1 MNTYIKTII
10 ISLISINTVFSQIN
24 SIDSC
29 KISYSQLFE
38 ETINLDDKGDIKQ
51 AANCLK
57 TFLYNRDSTFLI
69 ANEGKDLEKFIY
81 DELFPIDA
89 NQIEYHILNVGIVKK
104 GFIFSI
110 LIRQD
115 LSNFDAY
122 KNMIYVLGIYR
133 AVIIKTKDGYKLD
146 CSLQTEDFKVKKSKF
161 GTYIYQENRTN
172 KKEINLEKYNEFSK
186 NFIKIFKIDQP
197 KEKLKYVIS
206 DRNDAFK
213 IFGFSYSNSTTGM
226 YFRKLNLL
234 INITNTE
241 LDKHELTHFYL
252 NKFNLGKFLSE
263 GIAVY
268 LGGSNGDSFK
278 SFIKKEINNFKSV
291 GISEQTNWLNLFK
304 EGKLQGG
311 PYIPFY
317 YALSGLLI
325 EDFIEKNG
333 PIKLKE
339 LFISNP
345 QILPKEFI
353 TKHIVLEKINL
364 DVYLK
369 SLIEQE

>member
-1 MNTYIKTII
+1 MSTYIKTII
-10 ISLISINTVFSQIN
+10 ISLISINSVLSQIN

-38 ETINLDDKGDIKQ
+38 ETINQDDKGDIKQ

-69 ANEGKDLEKFIY
+69 ANEGKELEKFIY

-89 NQIEYHILNVGIVKK
+89 NQLEYHILNVGIVKK

-161 GTYIYQENRTN
+161 GTYLYQENRTN

-186 NFIKIFKIDQP
+186 NLIKIFKIDQP
-197 KEKLKYVIS
+197 KEKIKYIIS

-278 SFIKKEINNFKSV
+278 SFIKKEIHNFKSV
-291 GISEQTNWLNLFK
+291 SISEQTNWLNFFK

-353 TKHIVLEKINL
+353 TNHIVLEKINL